1 MNQDLK
7 DWLEHN
13 KIVYK
18 EKDKDIIDIE
28 DLGKLYINDLDDA
41 ESIFKKNKK
50 TGEIVFNLMT
60 DKKSLEREG
69 IHLSC
74 FKFGDNWY
82 WCDLDTDFKLNILKY
97 VGKRTPLKIEEKLK
111 EYGLELPRYAN
122 LGMHSPYEL
131 LNGSFSFKD
140 WVLKAKHMSHKCIGI
155 CDMNTMAGTLAF
167 QKECTSNNI
176 NFVFGYSLEIRSG
189 NVNVPAKVYCE
200 TDKGLHNLLRIQ
212 KTINVDNEF
221 KYISVNDLKKH
232 GEGNVIVFGV
242 LSSAWLRDNWK
253 VAEDIISSFDDAFY
267 QFDISEYL
275 ADRID
280 KQHLDALEIY
290 WHNKSIDLDP
300 VLICDNYYLDEEDYI
315 NKNIL
320 NKIATGAAHDQSKDQ
335 YFKDLDELYDSL
347 EPLLDMT
354 EKEKLEFFCE
364 ICNNTDEIAKRAN
377 AKYETSRNFMPQYD
391 MTPEEIKKYG
401 TRHNMFN
408 QIIEEGFKTLVP
420 KGKEE
425 EYRKRVE
432 YEKYVIESTD
442 NIDYFLVQ
450 YDTVNWAR
458 QNGIM
463 TGIARGSGG
472 GCLLLYLMGI
482 TKLDPMKYNLIFE
495 RFLLPSRSG
504 LYESDVTMIDGK
516 IDSDNVVEVDFGD
529 RKISFDADDK
539 LIVKRKDSIIT
550 IYADELMEGD
560 DILFDNRD
568 KLWTIN
574 EL

>member
-1 MNQDLK
+1 
-7 DWLEHN
+7 
-13 KIVYK
+13 
-18 EKDKDIIDIE
+18 
-28 DLGKLYINDLDDA
+28 
-41 ESIFKKNKK
+41 
-50 TGEIVFNLMT
+50 
-60 DKKSLEREG
+60 
-69 IHLSC
+69 
-74 FKFGDNWY
+74 
-82 WCDLDTDFKLNILKY
+82 
-97 VGKRTPLKIEEKLK
+97 
-111 EYGLELPRYAN
+111 
-122 LGMHSPYEL
+122 
-131 LNGSFSFKD
+131 
-140 WVLKAKHMSHKCIGI
+140 
-155 CDMNTMAGTLAF
+155 
-167 QKECTSNNI
+167 
-176 NFVFGYSLEIRSG
+176 
-189 NVNVPAKVYCE
+189 
-200 TDKGLHNLLRIQ
+200 
-212 KTINVDNEF
+212 
-221 KYISVNDLKKH
+221 
-232 GEGNVIVFGV
+232 
-242 LSSAWLRDNWK
+242 
-253 VAEDIISSFDDAFY
+253 
-267 QFDISEYL
+267 
-275 ADRID
+275 
-280 KQHLDALEIY
+280 
-290 WHNKSIDLDP
+290 
-300 VLICDNYYLDEEDYI
+300 
-315 NKNIL
+315 
-320 NKIATGAAHDQSKDQ
+320 
-335 YFKDLDELYDSL
+335 
-347 EPLLDMT
+347 
-354 EKEKLEFFCE
+354 
-364 ICNNTDEIAKRAN
+364 
-377 AKYETSRNFMPQYD
+377 MPQYD
-391 MTPEEIKKYG
+391 MTPEEIKKHG